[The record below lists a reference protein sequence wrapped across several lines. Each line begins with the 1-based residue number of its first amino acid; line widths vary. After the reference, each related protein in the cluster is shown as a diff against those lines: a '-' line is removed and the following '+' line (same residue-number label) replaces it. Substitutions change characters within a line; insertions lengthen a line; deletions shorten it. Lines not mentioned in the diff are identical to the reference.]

1 MFDGGSNFNL
11 SPDQINNLHNMLDP
25 ENGPAK
31 MAFQR
36 PETQTVG
43 YSLSEA
49 PSAGAAAAG
58 GGTTVENNVGN
69 MGCGPAATPGGIY
82 VPPSVGQNNP
92 HLPVVSGS
100 RAAKAKAEADAKK
113 SKPKGNDIWADD
125 EVDGTYGSA
134 LGGHVGAT
142 AAAKA
147 TADTRETP
155 DYDILYQQSQ
165 SAEDTYLG
173 ADFTKDGSAAMAEG
187 LVVKVKLPKLDNV
200 KELELDVEA
209 FHMRLR
215 TRAYN
220 LRVDL
225 PAKVIEKKGAAK
237 WDGQAKVLSVT
248 LTTDPAA
255 RKVKVMA

>member
-1 MFDGGSNFNL
+1 MFAGGSNFNL
-11 SPDQINNLHNMLDP
+11 SEDQIRDLHNMLDP
-25 ENGPAK
+25 ENGPSK
-31 MAFQR
+31 MAFKR

-49 PSAGAAAAG
+49 PSAAAAAG
-58 GGTTVENNVGN
+58 ASTAVENNVGN
-69 MGCGPAATPGGIY
+69 MGTPAAAATPGGIY

-100 RAAKAKAEADAKK
+100 KAAKAKGAEEAKK
-113 SKPKGNDIWADD
+113 AKPKGNAIWADD

-134 LGGHVGAT
+134 LGGALAS
-142 AAAKA
+142 AAAQA
-147 TADTRETP
+147 ADTREVP
-155 DYDILYQQSQ
+155 DYDVLYQQSQ

-209 FHMRLR
+209 FAMRLR
-215 TRAYN
+215 TKAYN

-237 WDGQAKVLSVT
+237 WDNQAKVLAVT
-248 LTTDPAA
+248 LTTDPTA